1 MWILSYHQHALVH
14 FGDYG
19 LNLIEA
25 TSKILDYYNKEK
37 IVRIVTM
44 LFMNLKNDKEC
55 LDHLS
60 MINAL
65 NIVTK
70 LQNRPWVDK
79 DISEN
84 LELLFKFFDANYQ
97 EFSSFEKWKK
107 QVSKLQFSWSTVH
120 TEKFWQT
127 AFVNFNQSEN
137 LELIKHEINFLR
149 ENASANSPEMCVK
162 KAVICFDLGEFAR
175 YFP

>member
-1 MWILSYHQHALVH
+1 MWVLSYHSFSLPH
-14 FGDYG
+14 FGDYT
-19 LNLIEA
+19 LNLIEH
-25 TSKILDYYNKEK
+25 TSKVLDYYNKEK
-37 IVRIVTM
+37 IVRIVCM

-65 NIVTK
+65 NIVIK

-79 DISEN
+79 DIEEN
-84 LELLFKFFDANYQ
+84 LETLFKFFDANYQ

-127 AFVNFNQSEN
+127 AFVNFNTSEN
-137 LELIKHEINFLR
+137 LELIKAEINYLR
-149 ENASANSPEMCVK
+149 DNAGVNNPELCVK

-175 YFP
+175 YFH

>member
-1 MWILSYHQHALVH
+1 
-14 FGDYG
+14 
-19 LNLIEA
+19 
-25 TSKILDYYNKEK
+25 
-37 IVRIVTM
+37 
-44 LFMNLKNDKEC
+44 
-55 LDHLS
+55 

-65 NIVTK
+65 NIVIK

-79 DISEN
+79 DIEDS
-84 LELLFKFFDANYQ
+84 LETLFKFFDANYQ

-107 QVSKLQFSWSTVH
+107 QVTKRQFSWSTVH

-127 AFVNFNQSEN
+127 AFINFNVSEN
-137 LELIKHEINFLR
+137 LELMKAEINYLR
-149 ENASANSPEMCVK
+149 DHAGENSPELCVK

>member
-1 MWILSYHQHALVH
+1 MWILSYHQHSLVH

-44 LFMNLKNDKEC
+44 LFMNLKYDKEC

-127 AFVNFNQSEN
+127 AFVNFN
-137 LELIKHEINFLR
+137 
-149 ENASANSPEMCVK
+149 
-162 KAVICFDLGEFAR
+162 
-175 YFP
+175 